1 MLDEDMNMAARLLAI
16 IYSTV
21 KADGSYVNDEYPFTL
36 SDCGA
41 VRFSAPIQDRLN
53 LPENGDLID
62 WAHSNAKSLL

>member
-1 MLDEDMNMAARLLAI
+1 MMDEDIDKAARLLAI

-21 KADGSYVNDEYPFTL
+21 KGDGAYINNEPLFTL

-62 WAHSNAKSLL
+62 WAHGNIKSLL